1 MRFVE
6 NHTPVFTERHL
17 DHLERYR
24 AAYGEDFFS
33 PEAIAYERANV
44 QGGRPS
50 LRCGA
55 HSKCFEVFHDGE
67 HLGDMILILNSVAGA
82 GQAPEERYEL
92 DFSIFHEFAGQG
104 LGKRALQEFVA
115 YYRTHFTQ
123 PLEALVRKANPH
135 AGHVVHL
142 LESAGFAYDS
152 DLGLDVVYLLQN
164 QTK

>member
-6 NHTPVFTERHL
+6 NHAPVFTERHL

-33 PEAIAYERANV
+33 PEAIAFERTNV

-55 HSKCFEVFHDGE
+55 HSKCFELYDGGQ
-67 HLGDMILILNSVAGA
+67 HLGDMILILNSVSDA

-104 LGKRALQEFVA
+104 VGKQALLEFVQ
-115 YYRTHFTQ
+115 YYREHFTQ

-135 AGHVVHL
+135 AEQVVHL

-152 DLGLDVVYLLQN
+152 DLGSDVVYLL
-164 QTK
+164 KE